1 MRDNAFAFIIE
12 VERQIE
18 ALTMEE
24 FHTRLGHSKVLQ
36 EEWYPI
42 ARLGIHLKQP
52 GLEVDVEAF
61 GNSGAADGHIVERGF
76 RDREFDVQV
85 TYVHD
90 YEESLRRELMLAQ
103 GFTAGSGTI
112 ARDNKT
118 GSVVATMTAVDAD
131 NNVKK
136 VAAAIAE
143 RFRKKSAMS
152 YNANTALIVAF
163 EDITLR
169 GHVVWVKL
177 FGMIESQISLS
188 ACTFQSVYILN
199 CCTNELHQAK

>member
-1 MRDNAFAFIIE
+1 
-12 VERQIE
+12 
-18 ALTMEE
+18 MEE